1 MLVDIIFGSIFLLV
15 GEESKFRLEL
25 NKGRVNLN
33 RLRNFF
39 F

>member
-1 MLVDIIFGSIFLLV
+1 MLVGIIFGLIFLLV